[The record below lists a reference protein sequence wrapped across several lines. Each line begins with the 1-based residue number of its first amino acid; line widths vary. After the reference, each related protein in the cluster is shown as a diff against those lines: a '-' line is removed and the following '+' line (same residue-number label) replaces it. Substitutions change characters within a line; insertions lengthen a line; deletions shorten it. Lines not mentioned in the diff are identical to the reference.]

1 MNTSEI
7 IALCALG
14 VSALMML
21 MSMRKGSQSDAASQA
36 RQETKL
42 DNVARG
48 VDDIRLAMRKL
59 EDNISAHTAKLAEL
73 ESSAKSAHHRID
85 EIFALYRKA
94 HPPDTHHTDA
104 GQK

>member
-1 MNTSEI
+1 MTTSEI
-7 IALCALG
+7 IALCALA

-21 MSMRKGSQSDAASQA
+21 LSMRRGSQSDAAAQA

-42 DNVARG
+42 DNVVRG
-48 VDDIRLAMRKL
+48 VDDIRISMRKL
-59 EDNISAHTAKLAEL
+59 EDNISAHTAKIAEL

-94 HPPDTHHTDA
+94 HPPDVHHE
-104 GQK
+104 

>member
-1 MNTSEI
+1 MTTSEI
-7 IALCALG
+7 IALCALA

-21 MSMRKGSQSDAASQA
+21 MSMRRGSQSDAASQA

-42 DNVARG
+42 DNVAHG
-48 VDDIRLAMRKL
+48 VEDIRVDMRSLKNEL
-59 EDNISAHTAKLAEL
+59 STHSAELAEVKVSL
-73 ESSAKSAHHRID
+73 KNAHRRIE

-104 GQK
+104 D